1 MRTRQEIRS
10 DSAPWSD
17 PILWYARGVGTLQ
30 KRPISDKTSWLFLAA
45 IHGIDADAW
54 TQFGYLS
61 NGAQLPEDPQ
71 NPSYWNQCQHQS
83 WYFWPWHRAYLRTF
97 EEIVGAAIVSL
108 NGPSD
113 WGLPYW
119 NYSDVK
125 LADATAIPKEFT
137 DQTMPDGSQN
147 PLFVSARFGRSVPA
161 KDAAL
166 NRSIILGTFVGNDAD
181 SVPPGVG
188 GPRTP
193 FSNSGESSGL
203 VEDYPHN
210 LVHVDV
216 GGQGGDVGFGL
227 MSNPQTAAIDPI
239 FWVHH
244 SNIDRLWEVWLNR
257 DKTHNANPTNT
268 DWLGGPTDRAFRLY
282 DAQGNDRPSN
292 PQDVL
297 STQTLGY
304 AYDDISDPL
313 PGQFRRSHRL
323 QSLAPQVAAAH
334 ATIMAAQM
342 TKRPDTERLD
352 SNGRQVTVGDQPVSL
367 TLSLAPAPARA
378 VANSFTAQA
387 MRPDTPGEPD
397 RVFLKL
403 ENIRTD
409 RGSGVFDVEV
419 RPAAHAP
426 YVDVGSVSLFGVA
439 AASSSRGPHG
449 GAGMTKVLEVTNAVD
464 VMTPTERRS
473 GKLDIRIVPRDG
485 NWSAGN
491 ISVGQVS
498 LVRRSGQ

>member
-1 MRTRQEIRS
+1 MRTREEIRS
-10 DSAPWSD
+10 AAAPWSA
-17 PILWYARGVGTLQ
+17 PLLWYARGVGVLQ

-45 IHGIDADAW
+45 MHGIDPDAW
-54 TQFGYLS
+54 AQFGYLS
-61 NGAQLPEDPQ
+61 NGTSLPEDPQ
-71 NPSYWNQCQHQS
+71 NPTYWNQCQHQT
-83 WYFWPWHRAYLRTF
+83 WYFWPWHRAYLWTF
-97 EEIVGAAIVSL
+97 EDIVSAAIVSL
-108 NGPSD
+108 GGPAD

-119 NYSDVK
+119 NYSDTK
-125 LADATAIPKEFT
+125 TSGANAIPKEFT
-137 DQTMPDGSQN
+137 NQTMPDGSPN
-147 PLFVSARFGRSVPA
+147 PLFVDARFGQGVPA
-161 KDAAL
+161 RDAAL
-166 NRSIILGTFVGNDAD
+166 NRSIIFGTFVGNDAD

-188 GPRTP
+188 GPSTP
-193 FSNSGESSGL
+193 FSNSGESGGL
-203 VEDYPHN
+203 VEDFPHN

-216 GGQGGDVGFGL
+216 GGQGGAVGFGL

-244 SNIDRLWEVWLNR
+244 ANIDRLWEVWLNR
-257 DKTHNANPTNT
+257 DKTNNANPTDSN
-268 DWLGGPTDRAFRLY
+268 WLGGPTDRAFRLY
-282 DAQGNDRPSN
+282 DANGNDRPSN

-297 STQTLGY
+297 STRTLGY

-313 PGQFRRSHRL
+313 PGQFRRQQRL
-323 QSLAPQVAAAH
+323 ESLAPQVAAA
-334 ATIMAAQM
+334 APILEAQM
-342 TKRPDTERLD
+342 ATRPNTERLD
-352 SNGRQVTVGDQPVSL
+352 TDGRPVTVGDQPVSL

-378 VANSFTAQA
+378 VANSFTEGT

-403 ENIRTD
+403 ENVRTD
-409 RGSGVFDVEV
+409 KGSGIFDVGV
-419 RPAAHAP
+419 RPSPESP

-449 GAGMTKVLEVTNAVD
+449 GAGMTKVLEVTHAVD
-464 VMTPTERRS
+464 AMTPAQRQS

-485 NWSAGN
+485 NWSAGG

>member
-1 MRTRQEIRS
+1 MVRTRQEIRS
-10 DSAPWSD
+10 LSAPWD
-17 PILWYARGVGTLQ
+17 APVLWYARGVGVLQ

-45 IHGIDADAW
+45 VHGIDPDAW
-54 TQFGYLS
+54 QQFGYLPS
-61 NGAQLPEDPQ
+61 GAPPPQ
-71 NPSYWNQCQHQS
+71 NPTYWNQCQHQT
-83 WYFWPWHRAYLRTF
+83 WYFWPWHRAYLWTF

-108 NGPSD
+108 GGPAD

-119 NYSDVK
+119 NYSDAK
-125 LADATAIPKEFT
+125 IPDATMIPKEFT
-137 DQTMPDGSQN
+137 DQTMPDGSPN
-147 PLFVSARFGRSVPA
+147 PLFVQARFGQSVPA
-161 KDAAL
+161 QDAAL
-166 NRSIILGTFVGNDAD
+166 DRSIIFSTYVGDDVN

-188 GPRTP
+188 GPSTP
-193 FSNSGESSGL
+193 FSNSGENSGL
-203 VEDYPHN
+203 VEDFPHN

-216 GGQGGDVGFGL
+216 GGQGGSVGFGL

-257 DKTHNANPTNT
+257 DKTHNANPN
-268 DWLGGPTDRAFRLY
+268 DPNWLGGPTDRSFKLY

-304 AYDDISDPL
+304 VYDDISDPL
-313 PGQFRRSHRL
+313 PGQFRRSRRL
-323 QSLAPQVAAAH
+323 QSLAPQIATA

-342 TKRPDTERLD
+342 TNRPDSERLD
-352 SNGRQVTVGDQPVSL
+352 SDGRQVTVGDQPVNM

-378 VANSFTAQA
+378 VADSFTAQA

-403 ENIRTD
+403 EGVRTN
-409 RGSGVFDVEV
+409 RGSGIFDVQA
-419 RPAAHAP
+419 RPSPDAP

-439 AASSSRGPHG
+439 TASSARGPHG
-449 GAGMTKVLEVTNAVD
+449 GAGMTKVLEITQTVD
-464 VMTPTERRS
+464 AMTPAERQS
-473 GKLDIRIVPRDG
+473 GKLDIRIVPRGD
-485 NWSAGN
+485 NWSAGS

-498 LVRRSGQ
+498 LIRRSGQ

>member
-1 MRTRQEIRS
+1 VRTRQEIRS

-54 TQFGYLS
+54 TQFGYLP

-71 NPSYWNQCQHQS
+71 NPTYWNQCQHQS

-119 NYSDVK
+119 NYSDLK

-193 FSNSGESSGL
+193 FSNSGESGGL

-464 VMTPTERRS
+464 AMTPTERRS

>member
-1 MRTRQEIRS
+1 
-10 DSAPWSD
+10 
-17 PILWYARGVGTLQ
+17 
-30 KRPISDKTSWLFLAA
+30 
-45 IHGIDADAW
+45 
-54 TQFGYLS
+54 
-61 NGAQLPEDPQ
+61 
-71 NPSYWNQCQHQS
+71 
-83 WYFWPWHRAYLRTF
+83 
-97 EEIVGAAIVSL
+97 
-108 NGPSD
+108 
-113 WGLPYW
+113 
-119 NYSDVK
+119 
-125 LADATAIPKEFT
+125 
-137 DQTMPDGSQN
+137 
-147 PLFVSARFGRSVPA
+147 
-161 KDAAL
+161 
-166 NRSIILGTFVGNDAD
+166 
-181 SVPPGVG
+181 
-188 GPRTP
+188 
-193 FSNSGESSGL
+193 
-203 VEDYPHN
+203 
-210 LVHVDV
+210 
-216 GGQGGDVGFGL
+216 

-268 DWLGGPTDRAFRLY
+268 AWLGGPTDRAFRLY

-464 VMTPTERRS
+464 AMTPTERRS

-485 NWSAGN
+485 NWSVGN